1 MNQESIIKIQ
11 MMEQEANHFNEQ
23 LQMIEQNIKEMQDL
37 KASLEEIDKKENK
50 EILANIGKKIYIPVE
65 IKDKN
70 LIVEVGRGHY
80 VKKTVSETNNLVEE
94 QINKLSD
101 GKIQIM
107 TRLEELQNEMMN
119 LIGEIE
125 KEYRK
130 EGEKEEKA

>member
-80 VKKTVSETNNLVEE
+80 VKKTVGDTSKVVEE

-130 EGEKEEKA
+130 EGEKNK